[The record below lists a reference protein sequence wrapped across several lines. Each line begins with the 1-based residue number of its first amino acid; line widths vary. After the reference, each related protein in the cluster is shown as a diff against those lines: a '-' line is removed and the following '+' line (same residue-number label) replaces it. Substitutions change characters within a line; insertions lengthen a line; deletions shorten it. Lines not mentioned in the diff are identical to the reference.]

1 VTDTSERLVLPC
13 GDVSLIGDAWGDPAA
28 PPVLLLHGGGQTRH
42 AWGGTARALAARGWR
57 AVAVDLRGHG
67 DSSWS
72 PDGVYGLAPFVADVR
87 YLANDMADTGT
98 PAVLVGASLGGL
110 ASLVALGEAPHAPA
124 TALVLVDVVPRM
136 EPEGVDRIKA
146 FMTQAPDGFADLEEA
161 ADAVA
166 AYLHHRARP
175 DDLSGLRKNL
185 RQRPDGRWVWHWD
198 PQFMTQGQRHNEFD
212 DLDRLA
218 TAARAI
224 TVPTLLV
231 RGGISDVVSA
241 DGAQELKALIPHARL
256 VDVAGAGHMVAGDR
270 NDRFSE
276 AVLMFLD
283 SLRRT

>member
-13 GDVSLIGDAWGDPAA
+13 GDVSLVGDAWGDPAA

-42 AWGGTARALAARGWR
+42 AWGGTARAVAAEGWR

-67 DSSWS
+67 ESSWS
-72 PDGVYGLAPFVADVR
+72 PDGVYGLSPFVADVR
-87 YLANDMADTGT
+87 YLANDMAEMGS

-110 ASLVALGEAPHAPA
+110 ASLVATGEAPHAPA

-146 FMTQAPDGFADLEEA
+146 FMNSAPDGFADLDEA

-166 AYLHHRARP
+166 AYLHHRPRP
-175 DDLSGLRKNL
+175 SDFSGLQKNL
-185 RQRPDGRWVWHWD
+185 RQRADGRWVWHWD

-212 DLDRLA
+212 DVDRLA
-218 TAARAI
+218 AAARAV

-231 RGGISDVVSA
+231 RGGISDVVSV
-241 DGAQELKALIPHARL
+241 DGARELQALIPHAQL
-256 VDVAGAGHMVAGDR
+256 ADVAGAGHMVAGDR

-276 AVLMFLD
+276 SVLGFLGG
-283 SLRRT
+283 LRRT

>member
-1 VTDTSERLVLPC
+1 VLPC
-13 GDVSLIGDAWGDPAA
+13 GEVSLVGDAWGDPAA

-42 AWGGTARALAARGWR
+42 AWGGTARALAAKGWR
-57 AVAVDLRGHG
+57 AIAVDLRGHG
-67 DSSWS
+67 ESGWS
-72 PDGVYGLAPFVADVR
+72 PDGVYGLVPFVGDVR

-110 ASLVALGEAPHAPA
+110 ASLVAIGEAPHAPA

-146 FMTQAPDGFADLEEA
+146 FMTSAPDGFANIEEA

-166 AYLHHRARP
+166 AYLHHRPRP

-198 PQFMTQGQRHNEFD
+198 PAFMTQGTRHNEFD
-212 DLDRLA
+212 DIDRLA
-218 TAARAI
+218 AAARAI

-231 RGGISDVVSA
+231 RGGISDVVSV
-241 DGAQELKALIPHARL
+241 DGARELQALIPHARL

-270 NDRFSE
+270 NDRFSD
-276 AVLMFLD
+276 AVLTFLD
-283 SLRRT
+283 GLRRM

>member
-13 GDVSLIGDAWGDPAA
+13 GDVSLVADVWGDPAA

-42 AWGGTARALAARGWR
+42 AWGGTARAVAAKGWR

-67 DSSWS
+67 ESGWS
-72 PDGVYGLAPFVADVR
+72 PDGVYGLMPFVADVR

-110 ASLVALGEAPHAPA
+110 ASLVAIGEAPHAPA

-146 FMTQAPDGFADLEEA
+146 FMTSAPDGFGSLEDA
-161 ADAVA
+161 AEAVA
-166 AYLHHRARP
+166 AYLHHRPRP

-198 PQFMTQGQRHNEFD
+198 PQFMTQDERHRDFD
-212 DLDRLA
+212 DVDRLA
-218 TAARAI
+218 AAARAVA
-224 TVPTLLV
+224 VPTLLV
-231 RGGISDVVSA
+231 RGGISDVVSV
-241 DGAQELKALIPHARL
+241 DGAHELQGLIPHATL

-276 AVLMFLD
+276 AVLHFLD
-283 SLRRT
+283 GLHTM